1 MVKLP
6 IKIINMISK
15 KASDFI
21 ILHEVGSKSY
31 YERFLQKPT
40 YPKGESGLTV
50 GFGYDLGY
58 QTEKQ
63 FLKDWSG
70 VINLNFVNA
79 LRRFIGVKGEKV
91 VPMMKGEVM
100 NVRIPYLAAYE
111 VFIKCQLPRY
121 YKLTKDIYPE
131 LETLNED
138 TQGAL
143 VSMVFNRG
151 NKLEGDSRKE
161 MKAIVNLVAKQD
173 YEGIAEQ
180 VEASKRLWENKKME
194 GLVTRREAEAD
205 LILQSIA

>member
-1 MVKLP
+1 
-6 IKIINMISK
+6 MISK

-40 YPKGESGLTV
+40 YPKGESGLTI
-50 GFGYDLGY
+50 GMGYDLGY

-79 LRRFIGVKGEKV
+79 LMRFIGVKGEKV

-180 VEASKRLWENKKME
+180 VEASKRLWEGKKME
-194 GLVTRREAEAD
+194 GLVTRREAESD
-205 LILQSIA
+205 LIRDSIA

>member
-1 MVKLP
+1 
-6 IKIINMISK
+6 
-15 KASDFI
+15 
-21 ILHEVGSKSY
+21 
-31 YERFLQKPT
+31 LQKPT

-180 VEASKRLWENKKME
+180 VEASKRLWEGKKME
-194 GLVTRREAEAD
+194 GLVTRREAESD
-205 LILQSIA
+205 LIRDSIA

>member
-1 MVKLP
+1 
-6 IKIINMISK
+6 
-15 KASDFI
+15 
-21 ILHEVGSKSY
+21 
-31 YERFLQKPT
+31 
-40 YPKGESGLTV
+40 
-50 GFGYDLGY
+50 
-58 QTEKQ
+58 
-63 FLKDWSG
+63 
-70 VINLNFVNA
+70 
-79 LRRFIGVKGEKV
+79 
-91 VPMMKGEVM
+91 MMKGEVM

-180 VEASKRLWENKKME
+180 VEASKRLWEGKKME
-194 GLVTRREAEAD
+194 GLVTRREAESD
-205 LILQSIA
+205 LIRDSIA

>member
-1 MVKLP
+1 
-6 IKIINMISK
+6 MISK

-40 YPKGESGLTV
+40 YPKGESGLTI
-50 GFGYDLGY
+50 GMGYDLGY

-79 LRRFIGVKGEKV
+79 LMRFIGVKGEKV